1 MTTTDHPQ
9 PPAPLEAHFTALIGA
24 LDSLR
29 TAADEGTDGRTTS
42 DLNQDLHA
50 TALSN
55 LQAIATAAGLTWDDL
70 LAERDRR
77 AVVAE

>member
-24 LDSLR
+24 LDSLL
-29 TAADEGTDGRTTS
+29 AAAGHSTDGLSTG

-50 TALSN
+50 TALDN
-55 LQAIATAAGLTWDDL
+55 LRPIATAAGLTWDDL